1 MSNAK
6 RPNVEGVLGA
16 LAMGEAEAEKRHE
29 TRTSKAKS
37 EPKPGKQEVGEE
49 PRRGRPRS
57 DREQVTITL
66 SPKALE
72 IVERDL
78 LARMQDKS
86 LRPSERKIGPTIE
99 ALILEASTH
108 RKR

>member
-1 MSNAK
+1 MKAQ
-6 RPNVEGVLGA
+6 RPNVDGVLGA
-16 LAMGEAEAEKRHE
+16 LAMGEEEAEKRHE
-29 TRTSKAKS
+29 TRTAKS
-37 EPKPGKQEVGEE
+37 RTAPNPVNAKDETE
-49 PRRGRPRS
+49 PRRGRPKS

-78 LARMQDKS
+78 LARMKDKR

-99 ALILEASTH
+99 ALVLEAAG
-108 RKR
+108 RRQG